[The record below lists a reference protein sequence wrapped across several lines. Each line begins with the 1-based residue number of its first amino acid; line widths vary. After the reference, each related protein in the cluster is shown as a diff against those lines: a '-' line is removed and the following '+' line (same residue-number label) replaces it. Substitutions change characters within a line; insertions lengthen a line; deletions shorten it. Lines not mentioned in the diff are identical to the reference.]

1 MTDEIKAL
9 VSKEVSR
16 QLKNYVNP
24 QFLNI
29 TQSAKYLGVSYATFN
44 RWRNS
49 GEFNVSPV
57 VIGDVQCFD
66 TADLDK
72 FMIRRKEY

>member
-1 MTDEIKAL
+1 MTDEIKTL
-9 VSKEVSR
+9 VAKEVKQ

-24 QFLNI
+24 QFLNV
-29 TQSAKYLGVSYATFN
+29 TQAAKYLGVSYATFN

-49 GEFNVSPV
+49 GEFDVRPA

>member
-24 QFLNI
+24 QFLNV
-29 TQSAKYLGVSYATFN
+29 TQAAKYLGVSYATFN

-49 GEFNVSPV
+49 GEFDVRPA

-72 FMIRRKEY
+72 FMSRRKEY

>member
-1 MTDEIKAL
+1 MTDEIKTL
-9 VSKEVSR
+9 VAKEVKR

-29 TQSAKYLGVSYATFN
+29 TQTAKYLGVSYSTLH
-44 RWRNS
+44 RWQKYKI
-49 GEFNVSPV
+49 FDVSPV
-57 VIGDVQCFD
+57 VIGDIQCFD

-72 FMIRRKEY
+72 FMSRRKEY